1 MWPQFKLNT
10 TQLLALIGPWQYPS
24 GLLSLSATKLRVPV
38 ESCTFHHKLGMDYLS
53 IISKS
58 RTHFYFEYSKRHVD
72 LARPLLTSGFER
84 KWSWSDDPQQPNW
97 CCPLLPYLT
106 SHNQPSFLVPTLFHF
121 FFFFWWEVRTEK
133 PTQFQSISGAS
144 LGPFLGNWYG
154 STEIATGRAYRFP
167 FLNALGQCHG
177 NTNEVDCHKG
187 SLVIFYHIIL
197 DLFSFFFCTVT
208 NLSHAN
214 SHISSTCG
222 TNGCHC
228 VH

>member
-1 MWPQFKLNT
+1 MVMVRWPPA
-10 TQLLALIGPWQYPS
+10 TQLMLPVASISDLAQSAFFPS
-24 GLLSLSATKLRVPV
+24 SYSLS
-38 ESCTFHHKLGMDYLS
+38 
-53 IISKS
+53 
-58 RTHFYFEYSKRHVD
+58 
-72 LARPLLTSGFER
+72 
-84 KWSWSDDPQQPNW
+84 
-97 CCPLLPYLT
+97 
-106 SHNQPSFLVPTLFHF
+106 F

-197 DLFSFFFCTVT
+197 DLFFLYCNKFITCQLTHLFNMWDQWMPLCT
-208 NLSHAN
+208 LA
-214 SHISSTCG
+214 G
-222 TNGCHC
+222 
-228 VH
+228 